1 VERLRRELEH
11 VPLATAA
18 ATVHIQLTGAPPN
31 PTPPAVMRDVLDQ
44 VAQAISNIVPIYAQE
59 PGTAVPVK
67 IPPPELLDAQFLR
80 GAHLLVTKAGKEY
93 RGLSVQRR
101 DMMEAI
107 AVLKRIRFTT
117 RRVTFS

>member
-1 VERLRRELEH
+1 
-11 VPLATAA
+11 
-18 ATVHIQLTGAPPN
+18 
-31 PTPPAVMRDVLDQ
+31 MRDVLDQ

-67 IPPPELLDAQFLR
+67 IPPPELLDAQFFR
-80 GAHLLVTKAGKEY
+80 GAHLLVAKAGKEY
-93 RGLSVQRR
+93 RALSIQRG
-101 DMMEAI
+101 DMLEAI